1 MRELII
7 NCHVKFKIQV
17 YMCFLLFIFVEIS
30 WIKIQ
35 IRGGRTARRVF
46 YSVCLVFGL
55 QIIHTVLEPR
65 SHSAL
70 SPWHRGVCI
79 LESYHPMLSLI
90 INGIH
95 KWDSSGLHLVTTINR
110 GRWQDTR
117 YVGLRWSLLAMKALK
132 KKKEFIWTV
141 LDNTNYNFLW
151 LLHI

>member
-1 MRELII
+1 MRDFVFTLKCRLWTGISQI
-7 NCHVKFKIQV
+7 KNIQVVLLVKSLHFFNTGSWYHVQLKIQA
-17 YMCFLLFIFVEIS
+17 YMFFLPFIFVEIS

-35 IRGGRTARRVF
+35 IRGGGTARRVF

-70 SPWHRGVCI
+70 SPWHRGVWI

-90 INGIH
+90 MNGIH

-110 GRWQDTR
+110 GDGRMR
-117 YVGLRWSLLAMKALK
+117 VM
-132 KKKEFIWTV
+132 
-141 LDNTNYNFLW
+141 
-151 LLHI
+151 